1 MSRTIL
7 DTMSRAF
14 SLSSAGT
21 TYQGASRVL
30 VRAQAS
36 FIGAHVLLP
45 EFSLDNVR
53 GAEFPVLFRLID
65 ARQKALSLFFLREM
79 EEELDDAGS
88 VAVEVFLQI
97 HDRTI
102 PVVPDRLVVV
112 WRAGSPF
119 AAENFAVHA
128 DDQHLLVVRPIEDA
142 DPPTFR

>member
-1 MSRTIL
+1 MYCFQNFLS
-7 DTMSRAF
+7 TMSAALNFQFFSGSSMRA
-14 SLSSAGT
+14 
-21 TYQGASRVL
+21 
-30 VRAQAS
+30 
-36 FIGAHVLLP
+36 
-45 EFSLDNVR
+45 
-53 GAEFPVLFRLID
+53 
-65 ARQKALSLFFLREM
+65 QKALSLFFLREM

-142 DPPTFR
+142 DPPAFPVARGWCARESRVAIRRDWDV